1 MDIKKTK
8 IETKCVQEGYESK
21 NGEPR
26 VAPIVQSTTY
36 KYDKTQDLADIFDLK
51 AQGFMYTRL
60 GNPTLSVLEDKIA
73 AMEGGVGALT
83 TASGQ
88 SATLFSVIN
97 ICKAGQNFIAMNNI
111 YGGSH
116 TLFSGILKDFG
127 IDVRYATPEQSQEEI
142 LNLADEN
149 TRLIFGET
157 IGNPTLDILDFEK
170 FHSIAKKLDIPFV
183 VDNTFATPFLCTP
196 IEYGADIVV
205 HSTTKYI
212 DGHATSMGGLIV
224 DSGNFNWE
232 NGKYPELAQP
242 DPNYHGVVY
251 TQSFG
256 SSAFIVK
263 ARAGLLRDI
272 GATMAPFNA
281 FLTNLG
287 CETLHLR
294 MERHCENALA
304 VAKHLAPH
312 EKISWIRYPFL
323 ETDKSYEL
331 AKKYLKGGSGVV
343 TFGVKGGLE
352 GARTFIDNMQLA
364 TLVTH
369 VGDLRTHA
377 LHPAST
383 THRQLS
389 DEQQSESG
397 ILPDMVRFSVGI
409 EHKDDIIAD
418 LDSALEKVQL

>member
-1 MDIKKTK
+1 MDIKKTN
-8 IETKCVQEGYESK
+8 IETKCVQGGYEAK

-26 VAPIVQSTTY
+26 IAPIVQSTTY

-51 AQGFMYTRL
+51 ASGFMYTRL
-60 GNPTLSVLEDKIA
+60 GNPTLSVLEEKIA
-73 AMEGGVGALT
+73 LMEGGVGALT

-88 SATLFSVIN
+88 SATLFSIIN
-97 ICKAGQNFIAMNNI
+97 ICKAGQNFISLNNI

-116 TLFSGILKDFG
+116 TQFNAVLKNFG
-127 IDVRYATPEQSQEEI
+127 IQVRYVRPDQPKEEI
-142 LNLADEN
+142 LKLADEN

-157 IGNPTLDILDFEK
+157 IGNPTLDVLDFEK
-170 FHSIAKKLDIPFV
+170 FNAIAKQLDIPFV
-183 VDNTFATPFLCTP
+183 VDNTFATPFLCRP
-196 IEYGADIVV
+196 IQHGADIVV

-212 DGHATSMGGLIV
+212 DGHATCMGGMII
-224 DSGNFNWE
+224 DSGKFNWE
-232 NGKYPELAQP
+232 NGKYPELAEP
-242 DPNYHGVVY
+242 DANYHGIVY
-251 TQSFG
+251 TKEFG
-256 SSAFIVK
+256 DSAFIVK

-272 GATMAPFNA
+272 GSTMSPFNA

-294 MERHCENALA
+294 MERHCENALE
-304 VAKHLAPH
+304 VARHLAGH
-312 EKISWIRYPFL
+312 SKVSWIRYPFL
-323 ETDKSYEL
+323 ETDKSFSL

-352 GARTFIDNMQLA
+352 GAKTFIDNMQLA

-389 DEQQSESG
+389 EEQKLESG
-397 ILPDMVRFSVGI
+397 ILPDMIRFSVGI
-409 EHKDDIIAD
+409 EHIDDIIAD
-418 LDSALEKVQL
+418 LDSALDKVNI